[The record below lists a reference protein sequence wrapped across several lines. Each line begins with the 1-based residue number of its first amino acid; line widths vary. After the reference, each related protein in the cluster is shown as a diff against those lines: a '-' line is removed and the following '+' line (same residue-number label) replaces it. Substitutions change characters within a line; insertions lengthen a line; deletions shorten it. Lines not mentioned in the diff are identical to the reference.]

1 METKGTKETRETVET
16 SGSTQYWRER
26 AETVET

>member
-1 METKGTKETRETVET
+1 METRGTKESRETVET
-16 SGSTQYWRER
+16 SGGVQYWRER